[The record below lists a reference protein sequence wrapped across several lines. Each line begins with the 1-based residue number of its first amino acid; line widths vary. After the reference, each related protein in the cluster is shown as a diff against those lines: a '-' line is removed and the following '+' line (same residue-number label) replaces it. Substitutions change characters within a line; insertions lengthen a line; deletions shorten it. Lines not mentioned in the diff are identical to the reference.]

1 MFSKIKT
8 LSSFSL
14 SLCHMLQPLEPSW
27 LLSSGYFS
35 ASKYLLHIWE
45 PKLDTVF
52 QMWPHKCQVEE
63 SNNFSSPAGCTLV
76 NLAWYVV
83 GLHYLK
89 GAVLTLVQLFHWDPH
104 VPFCRAVIS
113 LVSPQPIPLHGV
125 FFVLGARLS
134 CQPVLQLVQGLLI
147 QQPCPPA
154 HQPLPRFHIM
164 HVLRVRSNSSRSL
177 SMLNSISLNI
187 APWGTPPIT
196 SWQ

>member
-125 FFVLGARLS
+125 FLS
-134 CQPVLQLVQGLLI
+134 WEQDCPVSPFSSLFKVSSYSSPVLQ
-147 QQPCPPA
+147 
-154 HQPLPRFHIM
+154 HIS
-164 HVLRVRSNSSRSL
+164 HSPGFILCTC
-177 SMLNSISLNI
+177 
-187 APWGTPPIT
+187 WGYVPTHPDH
-196 SWQ
+196 WVC

>member
-8 LSSFSL
+8 LSAFIF

-63 SNNFSSPAGCTLV
+63 SNNFPSPAGCMLV

-83 GLHYLK
+83 SLHYLK

-125 FFVLGARLS
+125 FCPGSKTVLSAHSPACSRPPHTAALSSSTSATPPVSYYARAEGTF
-134 CQPVLQLVQGLLI
+134 QLI
-147 QQPCPPA
+147 Q
-154 HQPLPRFHIM
+154 
-164 HVLRVRSNSSRSL
+164 
-177 SMLNSISLNI
+177 
-187 APWGTPPIT
+187 IT
-196 SWQ
+196 EYVK